1 MLCNNTQAIFKQIRH
16 IMLDKDISITELS
29 NRMQKSTQAVS
40 NVFRQD
46 NVSINML
53 LDICNALNIELD
65 ISFIDSTDSA
75 DSAGGREAERE
86 D

>member
-75 DSAGGREAERE
+75 GGREAERE

>member
-16 IMLDKDISITELS
+16 IMLDKDITITELS

-53 LDICNALNIELD
+53 LDICNALDLTLD
-65 ISFIDSTDSA
+65 ISFI

>member
-65 ISFIDSTDSA
+65 ITFIDNT
-75 DSAGGREAERE
+75 DSAGGRGAERE

>member
-16 IMLDKDISITELS
+16 IMLDKDITITELS

-53 LDICNALNIELD
+53 LDICNALDLTLD
-65 ISFIDSTDSA
+65 ISIVDSTDSA
-75 DSAGGREAERE
+75 EGRDRERE

>member
-16 IMLDKDISITELS
+16 IMLDKDITITELS

-75 DSAGGREAERE
+75 GGREAERE

>member
-16 IMLDKDISITELS
+16 IMLDKDITITELS

-53 LDICNALNIELD
+53 LDICNALDLTLD

-75 DSAGGREAERE
+75 GGREAERE

>member
-16 IMLDKDISITELS
+16 IMLDKDITITELS

-53 LDICNALNIELD
+53 LDICNALDLTLD
-65 ISFIDSTDSA
+65 ISIVDSTDSA
-75 DSAGGREAERE
+75 EGREAERE

>member
-16 IMLDKDISITELS
+16 IMLDKDITITELS

-53 LDICNALNIELD
+53 LDICNALNLELD
-65 ISFIDSTDSA
+65 ISIVDTHTDSTK
-75 DSAGGREAERE
+75 GGETERE

>member
-1 MLCNNTQAIFKQIRH
+1 
-16 IMLDKDISITELS
+16 MLDKDITITELS

-53 LDICNALNIELD
+53 LDICNALDLTLD
-65 ISFIDSTDSA
+65 ISIVDSTDSA
-75 DSAGGREAERE
+75 EGRDRERE